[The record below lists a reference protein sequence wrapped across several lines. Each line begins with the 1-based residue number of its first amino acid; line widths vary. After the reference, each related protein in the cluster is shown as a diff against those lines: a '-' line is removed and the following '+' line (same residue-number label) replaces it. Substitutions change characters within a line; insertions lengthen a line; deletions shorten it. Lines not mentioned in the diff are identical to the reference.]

1 MPFYRESNM
10 QATTAHQE
18 PMVIYCAR
26 EQLTGGNRYGPIIRK
41 SIVIECNETG
51 KGGVIINGKAFSF
64 GPKQCY
70 VLFPG
75 DTVIHLCDPDEPRG
89 GMFCFVNGLA
99 LSQHFRA
106 AGLSSD
112 KPFMPD
118 HLFPQVQQCLQEVL
132 SDYKSRDAGAP
143 MRQASRIYGLLGVLL
158 EGKTISARE
167 DAVSKAIGIME
178 ANYPDPL
185 SVEQLADT
193 VGLERTY
200 FSSLFKEKTGFSP
213 YQYLTQLRVQK
224 AKLLLAEP
232 EHSIA
237 EVAELVGMDPR
248 NFSRLFKSI
257 TGNTPLTFRK
267 KATKER

>member
-1 MPFYRESNM
+1 M
-10 QATTAHQE
+10 QANTGQQE
-18 PMVIYCAR
+18 PIVVYCAR
-26 EQLTGGNRYGPIIRK
+26 EQLKGSNRYGPIIRK

-51 KGGVIINGKAFSF
+51 KGGVIINGKTFSF

-75 DTVIHLCDPDEPRG
+75 DTVIHLCDGDDPRG
-89 GMFCFVNGLA
+89 GMYCFIDGLS
-99 LSQHFRA
+99 LSQHFRS
-106 AGLSSD
+106 AGLSSE
-112 KPFMPD
+112 KPFLPD
-118 HLFPQVQQCLQEVL
+118 HLFPQVQQCLREIL
-132 SDYKSRDAGAP
+132 SDYNSRDAGAP
-143 MRQASRIYGLLGVLL
+143 MRQASRIYKLLGSLL
-158 EGKTISARE
+158 EGKTIPARE
-167 DAVSKAIGIME
+167 DAVSKAIGVME

-213 YQYLTQLRVQK
+213 YRYLTRLRTQK
-224 AKLLLAEP
+224 AKLLLEEP

-257 TGNTPLTFRK
+257 TGKTPLTFRK
-267 KATKER
+267 NTTKER